1 VTKHIVYGQHD
12 TKPNMHPAHPANDN
26 RPESF
31 DAEVLAFRPGLYA
44 YALRKYSDRAEDLVQ
59 DTLVAALSRWRS
71 YRPGKAVLPWLKYM
85 LNHVRY
91 KQDNVKRV
99 SVVHTDADAPV
110 AASQEHAA
118 SINMALS
125 RTPPRVRSMLLM
137 EAAGHTLAEVG
148 EAHGVTRQR
157 VLQVTKAERLALQL
171 AANDADARWA
181 RRCAA

>member
-1 VTKHIVYGQHD
+1 M
-12 TKPNMHPAHPANDN
+12 PHPSNDN
-26 RPESF
+26 RPASF

-44 YALRKYSDRAEDLVQ
+44 YALRKYGDRAEDLVQ
-59 DTLVAALSRWRS
+59 DTLVAALARWRS
-71 YRPGKAVLPWLKYM
+71 YRPGKSVLPWLKFM
-85 LNHVRY
+85 MSHVRY
-91 KQDNVKRV
+91 KQDCARRV
-99 SVVHTDADAPV
+99 QVVHTDADAPV

-157 VLQVTKAERLALQL
+157 VLQVIKEERAALRQAASDADTRRAL
-171 AANDADARWA
+171 AA
-181 RRCAA
+181 